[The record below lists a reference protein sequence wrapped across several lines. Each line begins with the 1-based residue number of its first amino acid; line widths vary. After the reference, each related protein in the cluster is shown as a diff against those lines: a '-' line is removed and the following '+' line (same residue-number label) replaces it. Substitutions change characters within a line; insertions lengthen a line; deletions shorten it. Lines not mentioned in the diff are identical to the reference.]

1 MDNKSFNK
9 QREARILKHLSGSI
23 TDIKKEVE
31 TVMAEKANAE
41 VLQHMQSQN
50 QTQTQPVQQPVA
62 QPNISGET
70 LGGDSAQGMSQAKVR
85 TLVKNPNAPKVV
97 QSTPNTTETPGPRAV
112 NYSSEPVNGVPENYF
127 DTIRNGGS
135 ANASSIFIV
144 IAAFVIVI
152 MVIMICLTIINSFGI
167 GL

>member
-1 MDNKSFNK
+1 MDKKSFNE
-9 QREARILKHLSGSI
+9 QSEAGILNHLSGSI
-23 TDIKKEVE
+23 ADIKKKVE
-31 TVMAEKANAE
+31 PVMTEKANAE
-41 VLQHMQSQN
+41 VLQNMQN
-50 QTQTQPVQQPVA
+50 QNQSQTQPVQQPVA

-70 LGGDSAQGMSQAKVR
+70 LGGDSAQGMSQAKAR

-97 QSTPNTTETPGPRAV
+97 QNTTNTTETPNSRPV
-112 NYSSEPVNGVPENYF
+112 NYSSEPVNEVPENYF